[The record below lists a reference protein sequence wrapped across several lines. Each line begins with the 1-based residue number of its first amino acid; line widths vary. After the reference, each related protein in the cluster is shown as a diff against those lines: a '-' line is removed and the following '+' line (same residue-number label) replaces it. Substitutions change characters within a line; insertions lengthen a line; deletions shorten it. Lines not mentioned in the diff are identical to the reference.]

1 MNTLAS
7 RLAALLALLAA
18 LVLAY
23 LLLFKQGGCDRD
35 VPDDDPEPAGCK
47 PTDKECKVGKPSTP
61 TPPPIGAPP

>member
-23 LLLFKQGGCDRD
+23 LLLSKQGGCDRD
-35 VPDDDPEPAGCK
+35 VPDEDPEPACK
-47 PTDKECKVGKPSTP
+47 PGDKECKVDAPATP
-61 TPPPIGAPP
+61 TPPPIGGTP